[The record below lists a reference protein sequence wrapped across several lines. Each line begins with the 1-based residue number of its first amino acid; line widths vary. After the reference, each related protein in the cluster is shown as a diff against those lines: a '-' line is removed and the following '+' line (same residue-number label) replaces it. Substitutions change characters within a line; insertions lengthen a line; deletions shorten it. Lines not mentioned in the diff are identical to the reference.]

1 MAEHDFNNEWV
12 DRYIRDELS
21 DEDEATFEEALLEDP
36 ALQADVEAALG
47 IREALK
53 KESILL
59 GPSEVTPMPAGNQ
72 WTSLAMAASVL
83 LAVVSTTM
91 FWRGGIE
98 NNRLQEQVE
107 ALRQPRASVLQVPV
121 NIMRSSSNST
131 PDVIVQKPAG
141 QGAIVLNIELSPTF
155 QNLSSIQFALQQ
167 IDKAPVISWTG
178 QPGSD
183 GRISVVLNNEV
194 IPDGLVQ
201 LQMTSPDRKATETRL
216 LEFRPHQN

>member
-141 QGAIVLNIELSPTF
+141 QGAIVLNIELSPVF

-201 LQMTSPDRKATETRL
+201 LQMTSPDRKTTETRL